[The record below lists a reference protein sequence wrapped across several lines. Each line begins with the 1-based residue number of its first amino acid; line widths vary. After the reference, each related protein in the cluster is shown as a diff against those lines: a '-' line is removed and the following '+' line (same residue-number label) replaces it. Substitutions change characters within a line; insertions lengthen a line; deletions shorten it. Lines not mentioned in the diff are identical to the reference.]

1 MKVAK
6 AHVLFRAGSTLVES
20 SIAMGILAVA
30 VPLVFGSMAES
41 GKNCKSAE
49 IETRS
54 AWIIPTCL
62 REVEDSRSGRPQYF
76 SATETGQAFPPEN
89 EIWALAFSDDG
100 SCVDKISG
108 QQYKSGLR
116 KLNSKSISHLA
127 RISAS
132 EPEQDEGLLELRIT
146 IEYPAVAP
154 AGKRKTIDFHSRI
167 P

>member
-1 MKVAK
+1 MKTNK
-6 AHVLFRAGSTLVES
+6 SHTLFRAGSTLVES

-41 GKNCKSAE
+41 GKSGASAE

-54 AWIIPTCL
+54 AWMIPTCL
-62 REVEDSRSGRPQYF
+62 REIEDSRSGKPQYF
-76 SATETGQAFPPEN
+76 TTTETGQAFPLEN

-100 SCVDKISG
+100 SCVDKISNNH
-108 QQYKSGLR
+108 YESGI
-116 KLNSKSISHLA
+116 KGLNGKSIRYLA

-132 EPEQDEGLLELRIT
+132 EPEQADDMLELRIT
-146 IEYPAVAP
+146 LEYPAVAP
-154 AGKRKTIDFHSRI
+154 EGKRKTIDFHSRI

>member
-1 MKVAK
+1 MKAAK
-6 AHVLFRAGSTLVES
+6 AHSLFRTGSTLVES

-41 GKNCKSAE
+41 GKSGTSAE

-54 AWIIPTCL
+54 AWMIPTCL
-62 REVEDSRSGRPQYF
+62 REIEDSRSGKPQYF
-76 SATETGQAFPPEN
+76 TATETGQTFPPEN

-100 SCVDKISG
+100 SCVDKISIH
-108 QQYKSGLR
+108 QYKGGLR
-116 KLNSKSISHLA
+116 NLNSKRISHLA

-132 EPEQDEGLLELRIT
+132 ESEEANEMLELRIT
-146 IEYPAVAP
+146 IEYPAAAP
-154 AGKRKTIDFHSRI
+154 AGKRKTLDFHSRM

>member
-1 MKVAK
+1 MKAAK
-6 AHVLFRAGSTLVES
+6 THALFRTGSTLVES

-41 GKNCKSAE
+41 GKSGASAE

-54 AWIIPTCL
+54 AWMIPTCL
-62 REVEDSRSGRPQYF
+62 REVEDSRSGRAQYF

-89 EIWALAFSDDG
+89 EIWALAFADDG
-100 SCVDKISG
+100 SCVDKISIH
-108 QQYKSGLR
+108 QYESGIR
-116 KLNSKSISHLA
+116 KIKGKSISHLA

-132 EPEQDEGLLELRIT
+132 ESEEANAMLTLRIT
-146 IEYPAVAP
+146 LEHPAAAP